1 MRAPAE
7 LPKFISGK
15 DIIIASSY
23 RRNLTDVRRASHEF
37 SKLGLTVYPNHD
49 QKKAVIDSDFVFMG
63 GENINLAN

>member
-15 DIIIASSY
+15 DILIASSY
-23 RRNLTDVRRASHEF
+23 RRNLIDVRRASHEF

-49 QKKAVIDSDFVFMG
+49 
-63 GENINLAN
+63 